1 MKRVKKLEDSN
12 LYLEMADIV
21 RIGNSAVKKA
31 KEENRELG
39 IPETFWKNGKIYFV
53 LASGEITTVRPDIMK

>member
-1 MKRVKKLEDSN
+1 MKRVKKLNDSN

-21 RIGNSAVKKA
+21 RIGNSAVNKA
-31 KEENRELG
+31 KAENKRLG

-53 LASGEITTVRPDIMK
+53 LANGEITTIRPDIMK